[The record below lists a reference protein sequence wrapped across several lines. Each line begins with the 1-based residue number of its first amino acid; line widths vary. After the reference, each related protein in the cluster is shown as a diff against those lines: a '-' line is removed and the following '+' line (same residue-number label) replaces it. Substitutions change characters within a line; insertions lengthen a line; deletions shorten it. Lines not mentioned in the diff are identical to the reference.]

1 MECFS
6 HDDGCYWRV
15 VSPHPG
21 LRLWVLVVHPGPP
34 FQAGA
39 QVVVLSEVADG
50 ICNVCL
56 QKRGKS

>member
-6 HDDGCYWRV
+6 HDDRCYRRV
-15 VSPHPG
+15 VPPHPG
-21 LRLWVLVVHPGPP
+21 LRFGVLVVHPGPP

-39 QVVVLSEVADG
+39 QMVVLSEVADG
-50 ICNVCL
+50 ICNVRL